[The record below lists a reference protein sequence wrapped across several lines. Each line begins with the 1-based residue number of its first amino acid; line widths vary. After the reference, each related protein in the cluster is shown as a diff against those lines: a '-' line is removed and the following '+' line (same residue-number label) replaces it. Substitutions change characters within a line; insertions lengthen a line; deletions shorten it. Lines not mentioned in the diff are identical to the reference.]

1 MDLRKE
7 AEASYN
13 ATAHDHIAA
22 PVGSRDWALY
32 WRGYQAGAAAH
43 LNRGAIRY
51 RATVGWD
58 HGTEVIEGVMSA
70 SIKGRETSR

>member
-32 WRGYQAGAAAH
+32 WRGVQDGAALQAAH
-43 LNRGAIRY
+43 DAAKEKLEQVAPR
-51 RATVGWD
+51 
-58 HGTEVIEGVMSA
+58 
-70 SIKGRETSR
+70 